1 MEKSILQQITHTV
14 EGYPV
19 KDLTWLERDNVIRGR
34 VQDPITGNPNLHD
47 SFVVRTWKRNGT
59 LVSKWGTNREDLSL
73 KIR

>member
-34 VQDPITGNPNLHD
+34 VQDPITSNPNLHEGY
-47 SFVVRTWKRNGT
+47 VVMTWRKSGK
-59 LVSKWGTNREDLSL
+59 LVPKWGTNREDLSL